1 MNHDENK
8 EKVTVHVKLIAK
20 AGQIENLVNAI
31 ADYYEETRKEPGCEY
46 TEVLQNIDN
55 SSLITLVEKFTNYVA
70 FKKHMQ
76 MPLLRNF
83 IDNIS
88 EKLTSKVNVSFYM
101 TRVDCNGDRGN
112 PHVEKLSFRGD
123 LMDR

>member
-20 AGQIENLVNAI
+20 PGQTESLVNAI
-31 ADYYEETRKEPGCEY
+31 TDYYKETRKEPGCEY
-46 TEVLQNIDN
+46 TEVLQNIGN
-55 SSLITLVEKFTNYVA
+55 SSVITLVEKFTNYAA
-70 FKKHMQ
+70 FKTHMQ

-83 IDNIS
+83 IDNVS
-88 EKLTSKVNVSFYM
+88 EKLTAKIDVSFYM
-101 TRVDCNGDRGN
+101 TRVDCNGDCGN
-112 PHVEKLSFRGD
+112 PHVEELSFREN